1 MMRMAVQ
8 ARRCVLLPIYAGS
21 RSIDFCVQP
30 LSSRIRKTTSKSF
43 YLQPNEALRASNPG
57 SISRKRP
64 HSDDFSNASGSA
76 TTTKTDDLAHSRPS
90 PKRQKAEEWPLS
102 NNVDISVIDGSVFSS
117 PVSSTKPS
125 PSHKKRHGRKD
136 TRPSKFQEG
145 SLNDKPS
152 KKPPAE
158 LICGEHAMESYLTA
172 DNEKSKD
179 VVMQDVEHDSGRPTS
194 GVFRFGKA
202 LANAFNPVWNG
213 LNGIWRDK
221 EQSSDN
227 ARVNS
232 DHQKEE
238 DIAKA
243 YSALKAAGFSGM
255 KSTTSLS
262 SKGNP
267 VSHPTSKRSSFRDS
281 AIDMSEGS
289 THRPSQETVSKHL
302 SLPVEG
308 DRSRSKSPGSD
319 ANRSRR
325 SFSHLRSPSIADIK
339 ADLKK
344 VKSNVQLPS
353 TRRRTSAQPVIP
365 SIDSVISA
373 DNVDPRLN
381 SLHRQSSKRDL
392 ARVQKLNKRVSD
404 LETKL
409 DAARSELNRS
419 MLSKPPIP
427 DIPGSSAR
435 KPFIPGALGSLPS
448 ERLLKRHLDEPSE
461 NKSPPSKTGASF
473 SERAKRDSSRFDVS
487 PHYSIAAD
495 HKNTTHGSKSV
506 QDHPHPAVPTS
517 PSSQSSQLVSPQLP
531 ISPSSQLI
539 PPLPPTPRGSFERA
553 DIDRLAANI
562 ASKVTDYT
570 STSHN
575 HTGHPTSP
583 RSSTFLSPSTMSP
596 MRTRSKTRCGISPPP
611 PSLSSAAKKSRR
623 SGEQVDSPA
632 TGKGGLRG
640 GKGNSKVVKIG
651 KVQLGGLDKPLPEIQ
666 RENFDWDDDVF

>member
-1 MMRMAVQ
+1 M
-8 ARRCVLLPIYAGS
+8 
-21 RSIDFCVQP
+21 QP
-30 LSSRIRKTTSKSF
+30 LSSKIRKTTSKTF
-43 YLQPNEALRASNPG
+43 YLQPNETLQTSNPS

-64 HSDDFSNASGSA
+64 HSDDLSNVSSN
-76 TTTKTDDLAHSRPS
+76 TTTNHIGDVHSRPS
-90 PKRQKAEEWPLS
+90 PKRQRGEEWPLT
-102 NNVDISVIDGSVFSS
+102 NNVDISVLDGSVLSS
-117 PVSSTKPS
+117 PASSVKPS
-125 PSHKKRHGRKD
+125 PPHKKRHGRKD
-136 TRPSKFQEG
+136 TRASKFQEG

-158 LICGEHAMESYLTA
+158 LIGEENAMESYLA
-172 DNEKSKD
+172 ANNEKSKD
-179 VVMQDVEHDSGRPTS
+179 VVMQDVEHLSGRPTS

-221 EQSSDN
+221 EQSNDSARIGSD
-227 ARVNS
+227 
-232 DHQKEE
+232 DQKE

-255 KSTTSLS
+255 KSTISLS
-262 SKGNP
+262 SKGNSASQP
-267 VSHPTSKRSSFRDS
+267 PSKRSSFRDS

-289 THRPSQETVSKHL
+289 THRPSHETVSSKHL

-308 DRSRSKSPGSD
+308 TRSHSKSPGSD
-319 ANRSRR
+319 ANPSRR
-325 SFSHLRSPSIADIK
+325 SFSHLRSPSMADIK

-344 VKSNVQLPS
+344 VRSNVQLPS

-373 DNVDPRLN
+373 DNKDSHST
-381 SLHRQSSKRDL
+381 SLRRQSSKKDL

-409 DAARSELNRS
+409 DAARSELNKS
-419 MLSKPPIP
+419 MLSAPPVP
-427 DIPGSSAR
+427 DVPSSSAR

-448 ERLLKRHLDEPSE
+448 ERLLKRHLDERSKD
-461 NKSPPSKTGASF
+461 KSPSSETGASF
-473 SERAKRDSSRFDVS
+473 SERAKRVGSWLDVPS
-487 PHYSIAAD
+487 PNQVAAD
-495 HKNTTHGSKSV
+495 HKSTTHGRKSAE
-506 QDHPHPAVPTS
+506 DHPHPANPTS
-517 PSSQSSQLVSPQLP
+517 PSSQLISAPLP
-531 ISPSSQLI
+531 VSPSSQLI

-575 HTGHPTSP
+575 HTGQPTP
-583 RSSTFLSPSTMSP
+583 RGSSTFLSPPAMSP
-596 MRTRSKTRCGISPPP
+596 MRTRSKKRCGISPPP
-611 PSLSSAAKKSRR
+611 PSLSSAAKKGRR
-623 SGEQVDSPA
+623 SSEHLDSPA
-632 TGKGGLRG
+632 AGKGKGALRS

-651 KVQLGGLDKPLPEIQ
+651 KVQLGGMDKPLPEIQ
-666 RENFDWDDDVF
+666 RENFDWDEDVF